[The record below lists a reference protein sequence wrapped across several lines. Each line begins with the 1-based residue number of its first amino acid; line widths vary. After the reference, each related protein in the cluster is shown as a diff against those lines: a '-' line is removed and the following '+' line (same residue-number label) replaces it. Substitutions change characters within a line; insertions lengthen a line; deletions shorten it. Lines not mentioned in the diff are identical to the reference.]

1 LVFRATVR
9 GRSVGACFVRGF
21 PGVAS
26 AGPRR
31 GSDRGGVR
39 GDQRSQR
46 GARDQVPV
54 RDLPRPVQE
63 RRRRCDRSRD
73 VARRCR
79 MCDAR
84 GRLARRRSG
93 RLSRYRDGR
102 PIRGRPSRLRHQV
115 PRPGRADPGASAP
128 GARAAQTAPAPPQ
141 PSHATPTTRSGSR
154 GMALCLTSITF
165 SLRWGDVIVAQQ
177 PFAATGSPPPP
188 AYALA
193 TGGAVL
199 TMAAFVA
206 VHSSVPGTAP
216 AGRRG

>member
-1 LVFRATVR
+1 MVSIDLGRLIAQCTYREQPRGSARDSGSEERSPSQTGPGRRLFFRATVR

-46 GARDQVPV
+46 GGRDQVPV

-79 MCDAR
+79 LCDAR

-128 GARAAQTAPAPPQ
+128 RCARRTDGAGASAAEPCNADD
-141 PSHATPTTRSGSR
+141 S
-154 GMALCLTSITF
+154 
-165 SLRWGDVIVAQQ
+165 
-177 PFAATGSPPPP
+177 
-188 AYALA
+188 
-193 TGGAVL
+193 
-199 TMAAFVA
+199 
-206 VHSSVPGTAP
+206 
-216 AGRRG
+216 